1 VALTWLFR
9 FSVSGALGGY
19 PPAASVPM
27 AGWKVLV
34 VVALA
39 LAVIQLPRTH
49 RLEFDIG
56 SSVGTDQ

>member
-1 VALTWLFR
+1 
-9 FSVSGALGGY
+9 
-19 PPAASVPM
+19 M